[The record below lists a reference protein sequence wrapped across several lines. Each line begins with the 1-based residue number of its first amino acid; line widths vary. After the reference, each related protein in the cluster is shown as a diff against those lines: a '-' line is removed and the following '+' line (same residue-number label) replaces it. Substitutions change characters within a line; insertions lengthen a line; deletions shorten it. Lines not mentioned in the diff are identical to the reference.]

1 MPRVA
6 ARFAT
11 SAVMV
16 AIALVLF
23 STTLVYAKGDP
34 DNPNGSHDGLLNN
47 PGHHYGQLKHQPPAP
62 VQNPLPTPAPTHA
75 PVPAQ
80 SPAATAQ
87 PAARPSPLSE
97 SQPTSK
103 VPDVPVV
110 TLPTQPSGQISVAA
124 ARPAGDALWWLL
136 LLVLPLLLAIWVLAF
151 TRLAFNALLRRRGRK
166 LNPRM
171 APVPT

>member
-47 PGHHYGQLKHQPPAP
+47 PGHHYGQLKHQQPPPP
-62 VQNPLPTPAPTHA
+62 VPNPLPTPAPTRA
-75 PVPAQ
+75 PVPPQ

-87 PAARPSPLSE
+87 PAGHPSPHAQ

-103 VPDVPVV
+103 VPDLPA
-110 TLPTQPSGQISVAA
+110 TLPAQPSGQISVAA
-124 ARPAGDALWWLL
+124 ARPAGDGLWWLV
-136 LLVLPLLLAIWVLAF
+136 LLVLPLLLVIWVLVF
-151 TRLAFNALLRRRGRK
+151 TRLALRAALGLRGSK
-166 LNPRM
+166 PSPQM
-171 APVPT
+171 AAATT